1 MTVGEHDLDLG
12 RLLDLD
18 IILLDLNLPD
28 MSGYDVLRQLRLAMI
43 RPSAMQDALHDARQA
58 PPLA

>member
-1 MTVGEHDLDLG
+1 MGEHDLDLG

-28 MSGYDVLRQLRLAMI
+28 MSGYDVLRQLRPAMI